1 MMLEKRKMSVM
12 IRMKITKQRE
22 KGERKQDCE
31 TKNQTLYQLFQR
43 GVTASAW
50 T

>member
-22 KGERKQDCE
+22 KGKENKIVKQRSKHSTSCF
-31 TKNQTLYQLFQR
+31 N
-43 GVTASAW
+43 VA
-50 T
+50 